1 MAADELGKHS
11 PDGSRLG
18 QATSSLVAFY
28 GSTPVVQP
36 TSTLQGAVSIG
47 ALSGDSVVSLCVS
60 LANAN
65 RALVN
70 EIRASLVR
78 LGLMAGS

>member
-1 MAADELGKHS
+1 MAADEVGKKS
-11 PDGSRLG
+11 PDGSRHG
-18 QATSSLVAFY
+18 QATSSLVAFW

-36 TSTLQGAVSIG
+36 TSTAQTAVSIA

-60 LANAN
+60 LANAQ
-65 RALVN
+65 LTLLT

-78 LGLMAGS
+78 VGIMAGS

>member
-1 MAADELGKHS
+1 MAADEVGKHS
-11 PDGSRLG
+11 PDGSRHG
-18 QATSSLVAFY
+18 QATSSLVAFW

-36 TSTLQGAVSIG
+36 TSTLQAAVSIA

-60 LANAN
+60 LTNAN
-65 RALVN
+65 RALLD

-78 LGLMAGS
+78 VGIIAGS